1 MTFSPVIPGLGQ
13 KNGDADGD
21 GTIIADNTLAAL
33 QVAVGTIWRDWVC
46 DRNGDGN
53 EQKAGCVT

>member
-1 MTFSPVIPGLGQ
+1 MTFSSGNTRIGT

-21 GTIIADNTLAAL
+21 GTILADNAPAAL

-46 DRNGDGN
+46 DRNGDDN
-53 EQKAGCVT
+53 EQKAGCVI